1 MSSAFWLLLYLA
13 PLLGLTAALFAW
25 FGWRWRGSD
34 LLKQIKE
41 LQDEAGNERAR
52 HLGELKAAHESAGL
66 HEDDAVKA
74 RESLQALETETGRLL
89 RDLDVLRA
97 ERDQLRAQPAPVA
110 AVGNEA
116 PAAAST
122 PPAEKPKRRQAAAAR
137 IPKAAAATTTLE
149 GKIAAFEAEL
159 AAQQPASAALTQE
172 HEGWQRRVG
181 KLEGAMPADP
191 AALALARRGLAE
203 SGERLRAATSEAGRL
218 QKLIRVLRRA
228 GENAAVLAS
237 VPDDDLTRIKGIKQV
252 ISGQLH
258 AHGIRTWRQIARWD
272 AEELGVFSELLAF
285 KNRAEREK
293 WREQARALHE
303 AAHGPLS

>member
-1 MSSAFWLLLYLA
+1 MSSAIWLLLYLA

-52 HLGELKAAHESAGL
+52 QFDELKAAHESASL
-66 HEDDAVKA
+66 HEDDVVKV
-74 RESLQALETETGRLL
+74 RESLQALETENGRLL

-97 ERDQLRAQPAPVA
+97 ERDQLRAQPAPA
-110 AVGNEA
+110 AVAGNEV
-116 PAAAST
+116 PAAVST
-122 PPAEKPKRRQAAAAR
+122 PPVEKPKRRQGAAAR
-137 IPKAAAATTTLE
+137 IPKAADATTTLE

-159 AAQQPASAALTQE
+159 AAHQPASAALTQE

-181 KLEGAMPADP
+181 KLEGATPADP

-203 SGERLRAATSEAGRL
+203 SGERLRAATSETGRL

-228 GENAAVLAS
+228 GENAAALAS

-272 AEELGVFSELLAF
+272 AEELGAFSELLAF
-285 KNRAEREK
+285 KNRAGREK
-293 WREQARALHE
+293 WQEQARALHE